1 MVINLVC
8 SLELQAVLTEILKA
22 RGISVDSEAKVALVE
37 KGFEPPQG
45 VAIVFEYKSL
55 PDLVE
60 VLDLLA
66 RKQEAPKHVISARRL
81 DHEKY
86 ELIPYENILYFAAEG
101 NMVYCVTAGD
111 KYRVKNKLYELEVN
125 LYEQGFIRIGKSVL
139 LNIMG
144 VMEII
149 PWFGSRLLLKLK
161 NKQELEV
168 ARNYV
173 KGFKEYL
180 EL

>member
-66 RKQEAPKHVISARRL
+66 RKQE
-81 DHEKY
+81 
-86 ELIPYENILYFAAEG
+86 
-101 NMVYCVTAGD
+101 
-111 KYRVKNKLYELEVN
+111 
-125 LYEQGFIRIGKSVL
+125 
-139 LNIMG
+139 
-144 VMEII
+144 
-149 PWFGSRLLLKLK
+149 
-161 NKQELEV
+161 
-168 ARNYV
+168 
-173 KGFKEYL
+173 
-180 EL
+180 